1 MGFAMALGQYFS
13 TKVDKTVK
21 ISDYSCICTGYVFTI
36 VAVVLMLI
44 VYYLPVKAV
53 VFVA

>member
-1 MGFAMALGQYFS
+1 
-13 TKVDKTVK
+13 VDKNAK
-21 ISDYSCICTGYVFTI
+21 KSDYSCICTGYVFTI
-36 VAVVLMLI
+36 IAAALMLI